1 MPWLKMYYD
10 KMITGEETQLSR
22 TGLGRDCPL
31 SAEGIDMKKTTVG
44 LVAMVA
50 CVLWASVFPSI
61 KTLYSLVDLS
71 NGVGSKMALAGM
83 RFTLAGLVILV
94 TYMVMNRALPLPGMG
109 QWGHLL
115 KLGVFQ
121 TGLLYGFMYI
131 GYANVTGMKASV
143 LSQSGIFIVI
153 VLAAFFLHEKVG
165 RFQWIGLA
173 IGIAGILVVNVNQLG
188 DRATLFTFTMNGEG
202 AMILAGL
209 FGSIGSVLARI
220 HGKNFSPMILN
231 GWQMTFG
238 GLMLLCVGV
247 VMNGGLVELPSLLS
261 IVLFVHTIVV
271 ASVGFTLWYS
281 LLKRVEI
288 KEIVLYRLTIPVLGS
303 VFFSDVSG
311 G

>member
-1 MPWLKMYYD
+1 MGQCFSVD
-10 KMITGEETQLSR
+10 QDFVFAG
-22 TGLGRDCPL
+22 GLEQRGREQDGAGRDEIYASGAGNLGDVYGDEPGV
-31 SAEGIDMKKTTVG
+31 AAAWDGAVG
-44 LVAMVA
+44 
-50 CVLWASVFPSI
+50 
-61 KTLYSLVDLS
+61 TSLKV
-71 NGVGSKMALAGM
+71 
-83 RFTLAGLVILV
+83 
-94 TYMVMNRALPLPGMG
+94 
-109 QWGHLL
+109 
-115 KLGVFQ
+115 GVFQ

-303 VFFSDVSG
+303 VFSAMFLAGEDFDLFLVLGLGLVALGMYVKNLGLTSLKRNK
-311 G
+311 